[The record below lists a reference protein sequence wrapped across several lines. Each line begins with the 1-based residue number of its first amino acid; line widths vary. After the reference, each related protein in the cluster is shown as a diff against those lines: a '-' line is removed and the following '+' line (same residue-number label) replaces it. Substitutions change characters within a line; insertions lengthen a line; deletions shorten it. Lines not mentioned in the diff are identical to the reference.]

1 VHLIKL
7 SPSRTFSVLLIF
19 IHVLTVVVV
28 LLLPMIVLAKTI
40 FLVTLLLALRYS
52 LRRYAWLLLPGSFVG
67 MRIEG
72 ERISLFRRDAAEV
85 TGTILSD
92 SLITPLVVVINMLPD
107 ANSGIRSIVIFP
119 DGIEKEQ
126 FRQLRVLLRWGA
138 VT

>member
-1 VHLIKL
+1 MKL
-7 SPSRTFSVLLIF
+7 SPSRAFSALLIF
-19 IHVLTVVVV
+19 IHVLTAIVV
-28 LLLPMIVLAKTI
+28 LLLPMIVPVKVTL
-40 FLVTLLLALRYS
+40 LVTLLLALRYS

-67 MRIEG
+67 VRIEG

-107 ANSGIRSIVIFP
+107 ANSGISSIVIFS
-119 DGIEKEQ
+119 DGLEKEQ